1 MISEKKSTRLR
12 RRFDDS
18 KILIVPGVYD
28 GLSARIC
35 EMAGF
40 EAVFHSGYGT
50 AAAQLGMP
58 DVGLLTLSEMA
69 SQARAVSRAVDIPV
83 LADADN
89 GFGNAINAARTV
101 EEYIR
106 SGAAGLFIEDQ
117 AIPKRCGHMGGK
129 SVISWEEME
138 GKLRA
143 AIDTRG
149 AIDPDFLIM
158 CRVDSLAV
166 NGFDDALSRAV
177 SAVELG
183 ADLIFIEALETKD
196 QMARACSAVKAPL
209 MLNLIEGGKTP
220 LISYEEAADLG
231 FRIVVPALT
240 ALFAAAKGMYDV
252 MKQVRE
258 NGVSLDYRERLFDF
272 ASFAKIVHLDKI
284 QEMERKYLPA
294 DDIASRYKGGKNK
307 IV

>member
-18 KILIVPGVYD
+18 RILVVPGVYD
-28 GLSARIC
+28 GLSARVC

-69 SQARAVSRAVDIPV
+69 SQVRAVSRAVDVPV

-89 GFGNAINAARTV
+89 GFGNAVNAARAV
-101 EEYIR
+101 GEYVR

-117 AIPKRCGHMGGK
+117 AIPKRCGHMAGK

-143 AIDTRG
+143 AIDTRD
-149 AIDPDFLIM
+149 ALDPDFLIM

-166 NGFDDALSRAV
+166 NGFDDALARAA

-183 ADLIFIEALETKD
+183 ADLIFIEALETKE
-196 QMARACSAVKAPL
+196 QMRRACSSVKAPL

-220 LISYEEAADLG
+220 LISYEEAAGMG

-240 ALFAAAKGMYDV
+240 SLFAAAKGMYDV

-258 NGVSLDYRERLFDF
+258 KGVSLDYKERLFDF
-272 ASFAKIVHLDKI
+272 ASFAEIVRLDKI

-294 DDIASRYKGGKNK
+294 GDIASRYKGGENK